1 MIQGDTEMTADLNDV
16 SRRLKKY
23 TMLPVASPVV
33 RDSLQ
38 TLGSETVSFAEVARE
53 IERDPDLALQILRTA
68 NSLTSSFTGRI
79 HSVLQA
85 VRLLGFKT
93 IRGILLSTVLM
104 DRSKG
109 HPGISELWSHS
120 QMVSLIAKIIA
131 RRRGFPWEEEAQ
143 TAGLLHDIGKV
154 FFYEEFPEYYQ
165 EVFQIGD
172 SKQAEPD
179 WRRER
184 ATFGVDHAFIG
195 NRLLQTYGMPG
206 ILSNPV
212 LFLHDPPANLL
223 YPELTHVLIVA
234 DQMATAMGF
243 GSPEFDFVEEILMEA
258 LDRLGLGDSDFR
270 EILAEAH
277 SRSLMLEILS
287 L

>member
-1 MIQGDTEMTADLNDV
+1 MTADLNDI

-23 TMLPVASPVV
+23 SMLPVASPVV
-33 RDSLQ
+33 RDTLQ
-38 TLGSETVSFAEVARE
+38 TLASETVSFAEVARE

-93 IRGILLSTVLM
+93 VKGILLSAVLM

-131 RRRGFPWEEEAQ
+131 RRQGFPWEEEAQ

-154 FFYEEFPEYYQ
+154 FFMKSSRN
-165 EVFQIGD
+165 IIR
-172 SKQAEPD
+172 KC
-179 WRRER
+179 
-184 ATFGVDHAFIG
+184 
-195 NRLLQTYGMPG
+195 
-206 ILSNPV
+206 
-212 LFLHDPPANLL
+212 
-223 YPELTHVLIVA
+223 
-234 DQMATAMGF
+234 
-243 GSPEFDFVEEILMEA
+243 
-258 LDRLGLGDSDFR
+258 
-270 EILAEAH
+270 
-277 SRSLMLEILS
+277 SRSEIRNSRNRTGEVNGRHSVWIMPLS
-287 L
+287 GTVFSRRMACPAFSPIPFCFCTILRRICFFPN